1 MREQFT
7 LPIYIDLS
15 ATCLYAMTGALLA
28 IRRHYDIIGLFVLAL
43 VSGVGGGLIR
53 DGIFIQSGPPT
64 AMSDG
69 RYLVAI
75 IVGCIAAAMFRHR
88 VAGLRGAFLFADA
101 LGLGCYAVVGV
112 EHAFNARLP
121 IVSALMI
128 GVITACGGGLL
139 RDVLVRDEPLLF
151 KPGQLYVLAAL
162 IGATLFALLLR
173 YSTMSAFTA
182 ALLAIGCCFVFR
194 ILAIARNWQ
203 TVSVVPVEPAD
214 SSGGKSN
221 ESSRN

>member
-1 MREQFT
+1 MNAVFT

-28 IRRHYDIIGLFVLAL
+28 IRRHYDVVGLFVLAL

-53 DGIFIQSGPPT
+53 DGIFIQHGPPI

-69 RYLVAI
+69 RYLLVVI
-75 IVGCIAAAMFRHR
+75 IGCVAAALFRTHIVR
-88 VAGLRGAFLFADA
+88 LQTAFLFADA

-112 EHAFNARLP
+112 EHALNAQLP
-121 IVSALMI
+121 VITAVMI

-162 IGATLFALLLR
+162 IGASLFSLLLF
-173 YSTMSAFTA
+173 YSRMSVATS
-182 ALLAIGCCFVFR
+182 ALVAIGCCFVFR
-194 ILAIARNWQ
+194 MLAIAFNWK
-203 TVSVVPVEPAD
+203 TASLAP
-214 SSGGKSN
+214 KIL
-221 ESSRN
+221 

>member
-1 MREQFT
+1 MTGQFT

-28 IRRHYDIIGLFVLAL
+28 IRRDYDVVGLFVLAL

-53 DGIFIQSGPPT
+53 DGIFIQHGPPI

-69 RYLVAI
+69 RYLLVVI
-75 IVGCIAAAMFRHR
+75 IGCIAAAMFRTHAAR
-88 VAGLRGAFLFADA
+88 LQTAFLFADA

-112 EHAFNARLP
+112 EHALNAQLP
-121 IVSALMI
+121 VITAVMI

-162 IGATLFALLLR
+162 IGASLFSLLVF
-173 YSTMSAFTA
+173 YSPASVATA
-182 ALLAIGCCFVFR
+182 ALIAIGCCFVFR
-194 ILAIARNWQ
+194 MLAIAFNWK
-203 TVSVVPVEPAD
+203 TASLAPKARAD
-214 SSGGKSN
+214 
-221 ESSRN
+221 